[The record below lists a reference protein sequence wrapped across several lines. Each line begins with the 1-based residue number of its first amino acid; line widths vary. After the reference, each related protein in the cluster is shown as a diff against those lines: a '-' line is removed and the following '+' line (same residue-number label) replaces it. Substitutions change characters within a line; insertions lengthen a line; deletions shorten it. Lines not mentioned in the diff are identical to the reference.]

1 MNRKLIERVQDR
13 IYTLLSGK
21 YGDFGVPSEEEAQ
34 AVLKTVGEHL
44 LMELEGSESPCEMRA
59 KIKKECGLS

>member
-21 YGDFGVPSEEEAQ
+21 YGDFGVPSEAEAQ

-44 LMELEGSESPCEMRA
+44 LIELAGFSNACEMRT
-59 KIKKECGLS
+59 KIAKECGL